1 MTPLQHYGNL
11 GKFNYNGGM
20 MLRILQLCILAVF
33 TLLIIACAATPTQE
47 STGQYLDSSA
57 TTAKV
62 KANLVDNLGAKG
74 LAIQVNTYKDEVQLS
89 GFVDN
94 NVIKRHAGMI
104 AANTINVKRVRNNL
118 IVKQHI

>member
-1 MTPLQHYGNL
+1 
-11 GKFNYNGGM
+11 
-20 MLRILQLCILAVF
+20 MLRIFKLGLLAAF
-33 TLLIIACAATPTQE
+33 TLSVIACAATPTQE

-74 LAIQVNTYKDEVQLS
+74 FGIQVKTYKDEVQLS

-94 NVIKRHAGMI
+94 NVTKRHAGMI
-104 AANTINVKRVRNNL
+104 AANTIDVKRVRNNL
-118 IVKQHI
+118 IVK